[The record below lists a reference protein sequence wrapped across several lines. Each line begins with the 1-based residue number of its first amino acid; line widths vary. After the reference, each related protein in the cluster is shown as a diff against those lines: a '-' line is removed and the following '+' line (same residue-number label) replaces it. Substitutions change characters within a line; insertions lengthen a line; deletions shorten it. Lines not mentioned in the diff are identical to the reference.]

1 MATEEEIEA
10 RMEEVAG
17 AISAQGGKV
26 KGLKDQVKALKKA
39 KVRRL
44 CPGTQSCSRGH
55 LMC

>member
-1 MATEEEIEA
+1 
-10 RMEEVAG
+10 MEEVAG